1 MNHIVGHSNASELS
15 MSDPTWKTKNLIRTL
30 DLCLKRV
37 KILFG
42 LSQLDK
48 DNMATDNL
56 YQNIKMIDVWKIL
69 NLLLLILS
77 AVFRLMLIP

>member
-1 MNHIVGHSNASELS
+1 

-48 DNMATDNL
+48 DCMFSTQGHDFSL
-56 YQNIKMIDVWKIL
+56 DESI
-69 NLLLLILS
+69 
-77 AVFRLMLIP
+77 